1 MLSSCSVSL
10 IFECFP
16 AATDFQMNIGGG
28 IEGCS
33 TINIHEQFFTANFG
47 IKGGILLARSM
58 RVVSGN
64 ALPLTVEPEIG
75 T

>member
-1 MLSSCSVSL
+1 
-10 IFECFP
+10 
-16 AATDFQMNIGGG
+16 MNIGGG

-33 TINIHEQFFTANFG
+33 TINIHEQFFTANFR

-64 ALPLTVEPEIG
+64 ALPLTV
-75 T
+75 